1 MALGRSDLLF
11 RLELVKKGILV
22 LLVLLASPAGVLAIA
37 WAVTAASLAAFFIN
51 AHYTRKFLGY
61 SPLAQLRD
69 IAPSAALAAAMA
81 GAVLLAGRA
90 LADLPVPAQLALEVA
105 LGAALYLGAAYALR
119 LAAFPG
125 RGRA

>member
-1 MALGRSDLLF
+1 
-11 RLELVKKGILV
+11 
-22 LLVLLASPAGVLAIA
+22 
-37 WAVTAASLAAFFIN
+37 VTAASLAAFFIN